1 MSSLPISNATEAHN
15 GFANRCLWAWV
26 ERSNCLP
33 DGGSLTANDLSP
45 VARELRSAL
54 DWATSTPEILFHR
67 DAAAGE
73 LWQDCYP
80 RLSQLRLGLRGAATS
95 RAEAQVLRLSAI
107 YAALDC
113 TSVIALPHLEAA
125 LAVWDYCYAS
135 ATLLFGRSTG
145 DPVADRIRE
154 AIDASGG
161 ALSKS
166 QIVRL
171 FHGHM
176 ETGRIDAALET
187 LVALGALDMLNEPTG
202 GRPSTRW
209 AAIAA
214 DEHEEDAESLTED
227 EEPAEAQ

>member
-1 MSSLPISNATEAHN
+1 MSSLPISTPTEAHN

-54 DWATSTPEILFHR
+54 DWANSTPEILFHR

-73 LWQDCYP
+73 LWQHCYP

-176 ETGRIDAALET
+176 ETHRIDAALET

-214 DEHEEDAESLTED
+214 DEYEEDAESLTED

>member
-1 MSSLPISNATEAHN
+1 M
-15 GFANRCLWAWV
+15 
-26 ERSNCLP
+26 
-33 DGGSLTANDLSP
+33 
-45 VARELRSAL
+45 
-54 DWATSTPEILFHR
+54 
-67 DAAAGE
+67 
-73 LWQDCYP
+73 
-80 RLSQLRLGLRGAATS
+80 RGAATS

-113 TSVIALPHLEAA
+113 SSVITVPHLEAA

-145 DPVADRIRE
+145 DPIADRIRE

-166 QIVRL
+166 QIMRL
-171 FHGHM
+171 FHGHI
-176 ETGRIDAALET
+176 EADRIDAALET

-202 GRPSTRW
+202 GRPTTRW
-209 AAIAA
+209 AAIPV
-214 DEHEEDAESLTED
+214 DEHEENAESLAED

>member
-1 MSSLPISNATEAHN
+1 MRI
-15 GFANRCLWAWV
+15 G
-26 ERSNCLP
+26 
-33 DGGSLTANDLSP
+33 
-45 VARELRSAL
+45 
-54 DWATSTPEILFHR
+54 
-67 DAAAGE
+67 
-73 LWQDCYP
+73 
-80 RLSQLRLGLRGAATS
+80 
-95 RAEAQVLRLSAI
+95 
-107 YAALDC
+107 
-113 TSVIALPHLEAA
+113 LPHLEAA

-161 ALSKS
+161 AMTKS

-187 LVALGALDMLNEPTG
+187 LIALGALGIESERTG

-209 AAIAA
+209 TAIAA
-214 DEHEEDAESLTED
+214 DEFEEDWDSLAED
-227 EEPAEAQ
+227 EEPVEAQ